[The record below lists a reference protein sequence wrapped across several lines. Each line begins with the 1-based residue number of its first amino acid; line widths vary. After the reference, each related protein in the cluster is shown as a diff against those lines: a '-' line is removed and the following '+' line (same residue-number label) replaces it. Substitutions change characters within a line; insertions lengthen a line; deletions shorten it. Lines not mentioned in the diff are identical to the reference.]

1 MVNNILLPG
10 ERSSLVHDVQ
20 VGARE
25 AGDHGGARSDSD
37 RLLQD
42 SRTPIQSI
50 RDPGPDHRR
59 TDISEQS
66 SEMAAGRL
74 ADDGMMARVEAC
86 PTACLGDGMNM
97 ATGSGKLGQKNCCMP
112 AQNPS
117 LA

>member
-1 MVNNILLPG
+1 
-10 ERSSLVHDVQ
+10 
-20 VGARE
+20 
-25 AGDHGGARSDSD
+25 
-37 RLLQD
+37 
-42 SRTPIQSI
+42 
-50 RDPGPDHRR
+50 
-59 TDISEQS
+59 
-66 SEMAAGRL
+66 MAAGRL